1 MEKSFNDFSQAS
13 LLEHSDQ
20 DFSYGTID
28 QIPQNSQKLQLSS
41 NAAVIPFT
49 PKNAQF
55 VTIVPDSSDRFR
67 LILELVS
74 AFFLFLTSLIAIYSS
89 EINEEW
95 ISTDSNG
102 LYALTFLWSYTL
114 ALVLSRIFFMRSNIS
129 PKLGLWRNSSALYFF
144 AWIFYLPN
152 FWSALIHPLNNYSK
166 WFYIAQF
173 TTITVLFLNN
183 ITSRLGDKPV
193 VLYTSPGLQPS
204 TEPISSLLSQA
215 IYSWIDPIIWKGY
228 FQSLKSSDIWELRQ
242 DDHAYAVLD
251 AYRKIKTANGIVFR
265 MVVYFRRYLAISFAW
280 ALLHSV
286 IIFGPPF
293 FMKYLLEYIEDP
305 SKSSSNVAWLCVFG
319 MLICGMVISTIS
331 GQSLFIGRRIC
342 IRIRAIIIGEVYAKS
357 LRRRASSSKDTKLGQ
372 DESEETEDT
381 ESSQSSQGAIINLMA
396 VDAFKISETC
406 GYLHF
411 FISGFFTILFAIVF
425 LYKIL
430 GWSAFA
436 GAFAMALL
444 MPLNFKISFIFKT
457 YQNKLMTVTDERV
470 NKLNELLQSIRI
482 VKFFAWESQFAK
494 EVKDVREKELKVLKQ
509 RYLMWSLL
517 DGFWIISPMLITL
530 ISFATYTLVQGK
542 SLTSPV
548 AFTSLALFNIMK
560 LPMDQLSGML
570 SNILQGQVSVER
582 IEQFLKEPETSKYK
596 QLENTPRTADSPHI
610 GFQKASYSWISS
622 DANTDHKNDFKLRD
636 LDIDFKV
643 GKLNVVVGPTGAGK
657 SSLLLALLGEMDL
670 ISGHGFLPSARNR
683 SDVSPDPRTGYAETS
698 AYCAQQAWLLNDTLR
713 NNILFGNAYD
723 PARYNAVIKA
733 CALSRDLEILDAG
746 DATEIGEKGIT
757 LSGGQKQR
765 VSLARAVY
773 SNSKHLLL
781 DDCLSAVDSHTALTI
796 YENCLTGPLCAGR
809 TIILVS
815 HNVALTIS
823 QAEFI
828 VVMKNGRV
836 EGQGTP
842 IDLAT
847 KGLLGSDELVTSSAA
862 QSSAN
867 TRVQSYGDLSSTMPN
882 QLSSFFTNVDAIE
895 EEEEEQDRT
904 KTDGKLIQEET
915 SSQGSVK
922 VRVYTEYI
930 KAMGGTFFWIV
941 LVIAFVGLQVTNV
954 LQSYW
959 LKIWTAQM
967 SKDAVFTTISQ
978 FAHTHISSFTTSNFA
993 ASSSDAIFFNAFNNS
1008 TAVLES
1014 NSTTKHSLY
1023 YYINI
1028 YFYIGILYA
1037 FLGICKSFMA
1047 YLGGIR
1053 ASKNIFDQ
1061 MLDSV
1066 LQAKLRF
1073 FDSTPIGRIM
1083 NRFSKDIESIDQ
1095 ELAPYASGTINSL
1108 LTVVAISILI
1118 SVITPSFLIASV
1130 FIAALYWAI
1139 GTFYLTSSREIKRI
1153 DSISKSPIFQH
1164 FGETL
1169 SGISTIRAYGVTNRF
1184 IEQNLSTID
1193 DNNRPF
1199 FYLWVANRW
1208 LSFRIDFAGA
1218 FVTFSAA
1225 ALAMLS
1231 VGKIDSGLAGLSLS
1245 YAITFSEKALWI
1257 VRLYAIVEMNMNS
1270 VERIQEYLDIEK
1282 EAPAII
1288 EDSRPP
1294 IIWPERGEIEV
1305 DNLSLRY
1312 SPELPL
1318 VIKNVSFKVDPFSK
1332 IGIVGRTGAGKST
1345 IITAFFRFLE
1355 AETGSIKID
1364 GVDIS
1369 KIGLHDLRSSLAII
1383 PQDPTLFVG
1392 TIRSNLDPFN
1402 QYSDKAIFETLKRV
1416 HLIRDNDKNDELQV
1430 HENKNQFRDL
1440 SSPVSEGG
1448 HNLSQGQRQLI
1459 CLARSLLKSPKVLL
1473 LDEATA
1479 SIDYQSDALIQ
1490 STIREEF
1497 VQTTILTIAH
1507 RLKSIVDYDKI
1518 LVMDAGRVVEYDHPH
1533 VLLSNKKS
1541 LFYSMCEQ
1549 SGELERLVDI
1559 AEVAYGKKFGAVAL

>member
-1 MEKSFNDFSQAS
+1 
-13 LLEHSDQ
+13 
-20 DFSYGTID
+20 
-28 QIPQNSQKLQLSS
+28 
-41 NAAVIPFT
+41 
-49 PKNAQF
+49 
-55 VTIVPDSSDRFR
+55 
-67 LILELVS
+67 
-74 AFFLFLTSLIAIYSS
+74 
-89 EINEEW
+89 
-95 ISTDSNG
+95 
-102 LYALTFLWSYTL
+102 
-114 ALVLSRIFFMRSNIS
+114 
-129 PKLGLWRNSSALYFF
+129 
-144 AWIFYLPN
+144 
-152 FWSALIHPLNNYSK
+152 
-166 WFYIAQF
+166 
-173 TTITVLFLNN
+173 
-183 ITSRLGDKPV
+183 
-193 VLYTSPGLQPS
+193 
-204 TEPISSLLSQA
+204 
-215 IYSWIDPIIWKGY
+215 
-228 FQSLKSSDIWELRQ
+228 
-242 DDHAYAVLD
+242 
-251 AYRKIKTANGIVFR
+251 
-265 MVVYFRRYLAISFAW
+265 
-280 ALLHSV
+280 
-286 IIFGPPF
+286 
-293 FMKYLLEYIEDP
+293 
-305 SKSSSNVAWLCVFG
+305 
-319 MLICGMVISTIS
+319 
-331 GQSLFIGRRIC
+331 
-342 IRIRAIIIGEVYAKS
+342 
-357 LRRRASSSKDTKLGQ
+357 
-372 DESEETEDT
+372 
-381 ESSQSSQGAIINLMA
+381 
-396 VDAFKISETC
+396 
-406 GYLHF
+406 
-411 FISGFFTILFAIVF
+411 
-425 LYKIL
+425 
-430 GWSAFA
+430 
-436 GAFAMALL
+436 
-444 MPLNFKISFIFKT
+444 
-457 YQNKLMTVTDERV
+457 MTVTDERV

-596 QLENTPRTADSPHI
+596 QLENTSRTADSPHI

-809 TIILVS
+809 TVILVS

-862 QSSAN
+862 QSSTN

-882 QLSSFFTNVDAIE
+882 QLSSFFTNVDAIEE

-941 LVIAFVGLQVTNV
+941 LVIAFVGLQVANI

-967 SKDAVFTTISQ
+967 SNDAVFTTISQ
-978 FAHTHISSFTTSNFA
+978 FAHTHISSFTTSNFV
-993 ASSSDAIFFNAFNNS
+993 ASSSDVIFFNAFKNS

-1014 NSTTKHSLY
+1014 DSTTQHSLY
-1023 YYINI
+1023 YYISI

-1037 FLGICKSFMA
+1037 FLGICRSLMG
-1047 YLGGIR
+1047 YLGGLR

-1061 MLDSV
+1061 ILDSV
-1066 LQAKLRF
+1066 LQAK
-1073 FDSTPIGRIM
+1073 
-1083 NRFSKDIESIDQ
+1083 
-1095 ELAPYASGTINSL
+1095 
-1108 LTVVAISILI
+1108 
-1118 SVITPSFLIASV
+1118 
-1130 FIAALYWAI
+1130 
-1139 GTFYLTSSREIKRI
+1139 
-1153 DSISKSPIFQH
+1153 
-1164 FGETL
+1164 
-1169 SGISTIRAYGVTNRF
+1169 F

>member
-1 MEKSFNDFSQAS
+1 VEKSLNDFSQAS

-20 DFSYGTID
+20 HFSYGTID
-28 QIPQNSQKLQLSS
+28 QIPQNSQKFQSSS

-55 VTIVPDSSDRFR
+55 ITIVPNRSDRFR

-74 AFFLFLTSLIAIYSS
+74 AFFLFLTSLIAIYSC

-114 ALVLSRIFFMRSNIS
+114 ALVLSRIFFMHSNIS
-129 PKLGLWRNSSALYFF
+129 PKLGLWSNSSALYFF

-152 FWSALIHPLNNYSK
+152 FRSALIHPLNNYSK

-173 TTITVLFLNN
+173 TTITILFLNN

-193 VLYTSPGLQPS
+193 LLYTSPGIQPS
-204 TEPISSLLSQA
+204 AEPISSLLSQA
-215 IYSWIDPIIWKGY
+215 TYSWIDPIIWKGY

-265 MVVYFRRYLAISFAW
+265 MIVYFRRYLAISFAW
-280 ALLHSV
+280 AFLHSI

-319 MLICGMVISTIS
+319 MLICGMVINIIA

-357 LRRRASSSKDTKLGQ
+357 LRRRASASKNTKLGQ
-372 DESEETEDT
+372 DESEKTEDT
-381 ESSQSSQGAIINLMA
+381 DPSQSSQGAIINLMA

-411 FISGFFTILFAIVF
+411 FVSGLFTIFFAIVF

-436 GAFAMALL
+436 GAFTMAIL
-444 MPLNFKISFIFKT
+444 MPLNFKISYIFKN
-457 YQNKLMTVTDERV
+457 YQNKLMAVTDERV

-482 VKFFAWESQFAK
+482 VKFFAWESHFAK
-494 EVKDVREKELKVLKQ
+494 DVKEVREKELKILKK
-509 RYLMWSLL
+509 RYFMWSVS
-517 DGFWIISPMLITL
+517 DGIWIISPMLITL

-542 SLTSPV
+542 PLTSPV
-548 AFTSLALFNIMK
+548 AFTSLALFNLMK

-570 SNILQGQVSVER
+570 SNVLQGQVSVER
-582 IEQFLKEPETSKYK
+582 IEQFLKEPETSKYN
-596 QLENTPRTADSPHI
+596 QLENTPRTADSPQI
-610 GFQKASYSWISS
+610 GFQKATYSWISS
-622 DANTDHKNDFKLRD
+622 DANADHKNDFKLRD

-670 ISGHGFLPSARNR
+670 ISGHGFLPSARDR

-723 PARYNAVIKA
+723 PVRYNAVIKA

-796 YENCLTGPLCAGR
+796 YENCLTGPLCFER
-809 TIILVS
+809 TVILVS

-847 KGLLGSDELVTSSAA
+847 RGLLGSDELVTSSAA
-862 QSSAN
+862 QSTAN
-867 TRVQSYGDLSSTMPN
+867 TRVQSYADLSNAMQS
-882 QLSSFFTNVDAIE
+882 QLSPSFISGDATE
-895 EEEEEQDRT
+895 EDEEEQNRT

-915 SSQGSVK
+915 SSEGSVK
-922 VRVYTEYI
+922 LRVYKEYI
-930 KAMGGTFFWIV
+930 KAMGGPFFWIV
-941 LVIAFVGLQVTNV
+941 LVTSFVGSQVTNV

-967 SKDAVFTTISQ
+967 SENPVFTIISQ
-978 FAHTHISSFTTSNFA
+978 FAHTHISSVKTSDIAVSIN
-993 ASSSDAIFFNAFNNS
+993 DHIVFNVFNNS

-1014 NSTTKHSLY
+1014 GSTTQHSLY
-1023 YYINI
+1023 YYIAI
-1028 YFYIGILYA
+1028 YFYIGIFYA
-1037 FLGICKSFMA
+1037 FLGICKSFLA
-1047 YLGGIR
+1047 YLGGLK
-1053 ASKNIFDQ
+1053 ASKVIFDQ

-1095 ELAPYASGTINSL
+1095 ELAPYANGTINSL
-1108 LTVVAISILI
+1108 LTVIAITVLI
-1118 SVITPSFLIASV
+1118 SVITPSFLFASV

-1169 SGISTIRAYGVTNRF
+1169 SGISTIRAYGITNRF
-1184 IEQNLSTID
+1184 IEQNLSKID
-1193 DNNRPF
+1193 NNNRPF
-1199 FYLWVANRW
+1199 YYLWVANRW
-1208 LSFRIDFAGA
+1208 LSFRIDFAGS

-1245 YAITFSEKALWI
+1245 YAITFSDRVLWI

-1282 EAPAII
+1282 EASAII
-1288 EDSRPP
+1288 EDFRPP
-1294 IIWPERGEIEV
+1294 INWPEKGEIEV

-1312 SPELPL
+1312 APELPL

-1355 AETGSIKID
+1355 ANTGSIKID

-1392 TIRSNLDPFN
+1392 TIRTNLDPFN
-1402 QYSDKAIFETLKRV
+1402 QYSDEAIFETLKRV
-1416 HLIRDNDKNDELQV
+1416 HLIRDSDNNDELQLHV
-1430 HENKNQFRDL
+1430 NKNQFRDL

-1490 STIREEF
+1490 STIRKEF

-1541 LFYSMCEQ
+1541 LFYNMCEQ
-1549 SGELERLVDI
+1549 SGELERLVKI
-1559 AEVAYGKKFGAVAL
+1559 AEVAYGKKFGAVAI

>member
-1 MEKSFNDFSQAS
+1 
-13 LLEHSDQ
+13 
-20 DFSYGTID
+20 
-28 QIPQNSQKLQLSS
+28 
-41 NAAVIPFT
+41 
-49 PKNAQF
+49 
-55 VTIVPDSSDRFR
+55 
-67 LILELVS
+67 
-74 AFFLFLTSLIAIYSS
+74 
-89 EINEEW
+89 
-95 ISTDSNG
+95 
-102 LYALTFLWSYTL
+102 
-114 ALVLSRIFFMRSNIS
+114 
-129 PKLGLWRNSSALYFF
+129 
-144 AWIFYLPN
+144 
-152 FWSALIHPLNNYSK
+152 
-166 WFYIAQF
+166 
-173 TTITVLFLNN
+173 
-183 ITSRLGDKPV
+183 
-193 VLYTSPGLQPS
+193 
-204 TEPISSLLSQA
+204 
-215 IYSWIDPIIWKGY
+215 
-228 FQSLKSSDIWELRQ
+228 
-242 DDHAYAVLD
+242 
-251 AYRKIKTANGIVFR
+251 
-265 MVVYFRRYLAISFAW
+265 
-280 ALLHSV
+280 
-286 IIFGPPF
+286 
-293 FMKYLLEYIEDP
+293 MKYLLEYIEDP

-372 DESEETEDT
+372 DESEETEET

-1023 YYINI
+1023 YYISI

-1066 LQAKLRF
+1066 LQAK
-1073 FDSTPIGRIM
+1073 
-1083 NRFSKDIESIDQ
+1083 
-1095 ELAPYASGTINSL
+1095 
-1108 LTVVAISILI
+1108 
-1118 SVITPSFLIASV
+1118 
-1130 FIAALYWAI
+1130 
-1139 GTFYLTSSREIKRI
+1139 
-1153 DSISKSPIFQH
+1153 
-1164 FGETL
+1164 
-1169 SGISTIRAYGVTNRF
+1169 F

>member
-1 MEKSFNDFSQAS
+1 
-13 LLEHSDQ
+13 
-20 DFSYGTID
+20 
-28 QIPQNSQKLQLSS
+28 
-41 NAAVIPFT
+41 
-49 PKNAQF
+49 
-55 VTIVPDSSDRFR
+55 
-67 LILELVS
+67 
-74 AFFLFLTSLIAIYSS
+74 
-89 EINEEW
+89 
-95 ISTDSNG
+95 
-102 LYALTFLWSYTL
+102 
-114 ALVLSRIFFMRSNIS
+114 
-129 PKLGLWRNSSALYFF
+129 
-144 AWIFYLPN
+144 
-152 FWSALIHPLNNYSK
+152 
-166 WFYIAQF
+166 
-173 TTITVLFLNN
+173 
-183 ITSRLGDKPV
+183 
-193 VLYTSPGLQPS
+193 
-204 TEPISSLLSQA
+204 
-215 IYSWIDPIIWKGY
+215 
-228 FQSLKSSDIWELRQ
+228 
-242 DDHAYAVLD
+242 
-251 AYRKIKTANGIVFR
+251 
-265 MVVYFRRYLAISFAW
+265 
-280 ALLHSV
+280 
-286 IIFGPPF
+286 
-293 FMKYLLEYIEDP
+293 
-305 SKSSSNVAWLCVFG
+305 
-319 MLICGMVISTIS
+319 
-331 GQSLFIGRRIC
+331 
-342 IRIRAIIIGEVYAKS
+342 
-357 LRRRASSSKDTKLGQ
+357 
-372 DESEETEDT
+372 
-381 ESSQSSQGAIINLMA
+381 
-396 VDAFKISETC
+396 
-406 GYLHF
+406 
-411 FISGFFTILFAIVF
+411 
-425 LYKIL
+425 
-430 GWSAFA
+430 
-436 GAFAMALL
+436 
-444 MPLNFKISFIFKT
+444 
-457 YQNKLMTVTDERV
+457 MTVTDERV

-670 ISGHGFLPSARNR
+670 IFGHGFLPSARNR

-809 TIILVS
+809 TVILVS

-954 LQSYW
+954 WQSYW

-978 FAHTHISSFTTSNFA
+978 FAHTHISSFTTSNFV

-1023 YYINI
+1023 YYISI

-1066 LQAKLRF
+1066 LQAK
-1073 FDSTPIGRIM
+1073 
-1083 NRFSKDIESIDQ
+1083 
-1095 ELAPYASGTINSL
+1095 
-1108 LTVVAISILI
+1108 
-1118 SVITPSFLIASV
+1118 
-1130 FIAALYWAI
+1130 
-1139 GTFYLTSSREIKRI
+1139 
-1153 DSISKSPIFQH
+1153 
-1164 FGETL
+1164 
-1169 SGISTIRAYGVTNRF
+1169 F

>member
-1 MEKSFNDFSQAS
+1 
-13 LLEHSDQ
+13 
-20 DFSYGTID
+20 
-28 QIPQNSQKLQLSS
+28 
-41 NAAVIPFT
+41 
-49 PKNAQF
+49 
-55 VTIVPDSSDRFR
+55 
-67 LILELVS
+67 
-74 AFFLFLTSLIAIYSS
+74 
-89 EINEEW
+89 
-95 ISTDSNG
+95 
-102 LYALTFLWSYTL
+102 
-114 ALVLSRIFFMRSNIS
+114 
-129 PKLGLWRNSSALYFF
+129 
-144 AWIFYLPN
+144 
-152 FWSALIHPLNNYSK
+152 
-166 WFYIAQF
+166 
-173 TTITVLFLNN
+173 
-183 ITSRLGDKPV
+183 
-193 VLYTSPGLQPS
+193 
-204 TEPISSLLSQA
+204 
-215 IYSWIDPIIWKGY
+215 
-228 FQSLKSSDIWELRQ
+228 
-242 DDHAYAVLD
+242 
-251 AYRKIKTANGIVFR
+251 
-265 MVVYFRRYLAISFAW
+265 
-280 ALLHSV
+280 
-286 IIFGPPF
+286 
-293 FMKYLLEYIEDP
+293 
-305 SKSSSNVAWLCVFG
+305 
-319 MLICGMVISTIS
+319 
-331 GQSLFIGRRIC
+331 
-342 IRIRAIIIGEVYAKS
+342 
-357 LRRRASSSKDTKLGQ
+357 
-372 DESEETEDT
+372 
-381 ESSQSSQGAIINLMA
+381 MA
-396 VDAFKISETC
+396 
-406 GYLHF
+406 
-411 FISGFFTILFAIVF
+411 
-425 LYKIL
+425 
-430 GWSAFA
+430 
-436 GAFAMALL
+436 
-444 MPLNFKISFIFKT
+444 
-457 YQNKLMTVTDERV
+457 VTDERV

-494 EVKDVREKELKVLKQ
+494 DVKEVREKELTILKK
-509 RYLMWSLL
+509 RYFMWSVS
-517 DGFWIISPMLITL
+517 DGIWIISPMLITL

-560 LPMDQLSGML
+560 LPMDQLSAML
-570 SNILQGQVSVER
+570 SNVLQGQVSVER
-582 IEQFLKEPETSKYK
+582 IEQFLKEPETSKYN
-596 QLENTPRTADSPHI
+596 QLENTPRTADSPQI
-610 GFQKASYSWISS
+610 GFQKATYSWISS
-622 DANTDHKNDFKLRD
+622 YANADHKNDFKLRD

-670 ISGHGFLPSARNR
+670 ISGHGFLPSARDR

-723 PARYNAVIKA
+723 PVRYNAVIKA

-781 DDCLSAVDSHTALTI
+781 DDCLSAVDSHTALSI
-796 YENCLTGPLCAGR
+796 YENCLTGPLCFER
-809 TIILVS
+809 TVILVS

-847 KGLLGSDELVTSSAA
+847 RGLLGNDELVTSSAA
-862 QSSAN
+862 QSIAN
-867 TRVQSYGDLSSTMPN
+867 TRVQSYADLPNAMQN
-882 QLSSFFTNVDAIE
+882 QLLPSFTSHDATEEDE
-895 EEEEEQDRT
+895 EEPNRT

-915 SSQGSVK
+915 SSEGSVK
-922 VRVYTEYI
+922 LRVYTEYI
-930 KAMGGTFFWIV
+930 KAMGGPFFWIV
-941 LVIAFVGLQVTNV
+941 LVTAFVGSQVTDV

-959 LKIWTAQM
+959 LKIWTTQM
-967 SKDAVFTTISQ
+967 SENAVFTTLSQ
-978 FAHTHISSFTTSNFA
+978 FAHTHISSFTTSDFVVSTSA
-993 ASSSDAIFFNAFNNS
+993 HIVFNVFENS

-1014 NSTTKHSLY
+1014 DSTTQHSLY
-1023 YYINI
+1023 YYIAV
-1028 YFYIGILYA
+1028 YFYIGIFYA

-1047 YLGGIR
+1047 YLGGIK
-1053 ASKNIFDQ
+1053 ASKDIFDQ

-1095 ELAPYASGTINSL
+1095 ELAPYANGTINCL
-1108 LTVVAISILI
+1108 LTVIAITVLI

-1169 SGISTIRAYGVTNRF
+1169 SGISTIRAYGITNRF
-1184 IEQNLSTID
+1184 IEQNLSKID
-1193 DNNRPF
+1193 NNNRPF

-1245 YAITFSEKALWI
+1245 YAITFSDRVLWI

-1294 IIWPERGEIEV
+1294 INWPERGEIEV

-1312 SPELPL
+1312 APELPL

-1355 AETGSIKID
+1355 ANTGSIKID

-1392 TIRSNLDPFN
+1392 TIRTNLDPFN
-1402 QYSDKAIFETLKRV
+1402 QYSDEAIFETLKRV
-1416 HLIRDNDKNDELQV
+1416 HLIRDSDNSDELQL

-1541 LFYSMCEQ
+1541 LFYNMCEQ
-1549 SGELERLVDI
+1549 SGELERLVEI